1 MYQQLS
7 IDAAEKVAVAP
18 ALSGL
23 CGGTSVLTLRGEIPV
38 EDLVTG
44 DRVITRDS
52 GVAVLRA
59 IEVTEVEVNPIRI
72 LAGSLGH
79 TRPDRDMTVLPD
91 AQLHLRDWRAM
102 ALFGR
107 LNALVPA
114 SRLIDGEFVA
124 QQPRCRMRVHTL
136 TFDAPHIIYC
146 DGVEIGT
153 GL

>member
-7 IDAAEKVAVAP
+7 IDTADKVAVAP

-23 CGGTSVLTLRGEIPV
+23 CGGTTVLTLRGEIPV
-38 EDLVTG
+38 EELVAG
-44 DRVITRDS
+44 DRIITRDS
-52 GVAVLRA
+52 GTAVLRA
-59 IEVTEVEVNPIRI
+59 ISSTDVEVNPIRI

-79 TRPDRDMTVLPD
+79 TRPDRDMMVLPG

-107 LNALVPA
+107 ITALVPA

-124 QQPRCRMRVHTL
+124 EQPRCTMRVHTL

-146 DGVEIGT
+146 DGVEIGA